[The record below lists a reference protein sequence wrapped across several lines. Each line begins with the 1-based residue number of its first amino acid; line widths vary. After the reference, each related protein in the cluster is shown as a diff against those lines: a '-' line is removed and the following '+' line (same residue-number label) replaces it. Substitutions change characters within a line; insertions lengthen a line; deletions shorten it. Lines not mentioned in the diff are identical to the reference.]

1 MFTFTHSETYISV
14 SLTDSIRTVQ
24 HGPVALS
31 AEQRRVVNA
40 AMSGKNIF
48 FTGSAGT
55 GKSVVLRE
63 IIRLL
68 RQDEWMLNETA
79 VAVTA
84 STGIA
89 AVNIGGTTVHSWAG
103 IGKGEQEV
111 ESLLLNILGPYRYDE
126 LQQWEKKGEY
136 YPPVKWK
143 RVTKRMERWRKCQ
156 VLIIDESE
164 NSDVSLIFQMGITYW
179 NSLDD

>member
-1 MFTFTHSETYISV
+1 
-14 SLTDSIRTVQ
+14 
-24 HGPVALS
+24 
-31 AEQRRVVNA
+31 
-40 AMSGKNIF
+40 MSGKNIF

-68 RQDEWMLNETA
+68 RQDEWMVDETI

-89 AVNIGGTTVHSWAG
+89 AVNIGGATIHSWAG

-111 ESLLLNILGPYRYDE
+111 ESLLLQILGPYRYDE
-126 LQQWEKKGEY
+126 LKEWEEKGIY
-136 YPPVKWK
+136 YPPVHWA
-143 RVTKRMERWRKCQ
+143 RVTKRMGRWRHCR

-164 NSDVSLIFQMGITYW
+164 NSTVSLIFDMEITYW
-179 NSLDD
+179 NSLDDRCKTVRQVSEYEFSQI